1 MEKQQKNGEKRII
14 TMILFILTVVF
25 AFLALAFKL
34 YDIEMSFLGTSVQ
47 SDGNGFSV
55 ISEYPELLEEI
66 GAWLGGYSILVIAI
80 VIAEIVVYAV
90 TRKKNA
96 EKMLLIEKILVVTNV
111 ILTLIYMINGFNAKQ
126 TIEEQSSYYQV
137 TTSAMIPF
145 IIVVVLAAAYFA
157 VTFFVKENFSLSSL
171 KQKTAK
177 TSEMTTAD
185 ELAKYKN
192 LLDEG
197 AITQD
202 EYDAKKKEL
211 LGL

>member
-1 MEKQQKNGEKRII
+1 M
-14 TMILFILTVVF
+14 
-25 AFLALAFKL
+25 
-34 YDIEMSFLGTSVQ
+34 
-47 SDGNGFSV
+47 
-55 ISEYPELLEEI
+55 
-66 GAWLGGYSILVIAI
+66 
-80 VIAEIVVYAV
+80 YAV
-90 TRKKNA
+90 MRKKNA

-145 IIVVVLAAAYFA
+145 IIVVVLATAYFA